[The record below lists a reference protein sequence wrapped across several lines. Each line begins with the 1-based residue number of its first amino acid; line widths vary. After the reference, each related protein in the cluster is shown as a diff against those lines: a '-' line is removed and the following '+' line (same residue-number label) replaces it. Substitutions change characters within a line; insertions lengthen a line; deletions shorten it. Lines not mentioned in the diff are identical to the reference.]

1 MFKLFR
7 DSIFSPRKIIFYRA
21 KPAWFTLL
29 YVLILFIITFFALNL
44 KTITSNKINYGERLR
59 IVQVFRNTDA
69 KITDYSYVSNKSY
82 MIDTGEFSLVLS
94 PSEYLAEIAISNY
107 APDYIVVGNN
117 VYLVF
122 YYSLS
127 YSLIKLGTLNSYL
140 SEGNLNLYELNED
153 NEVFTGLNKIT
164 NGNKVIYM
172 FTNGLLE
179 ASLNIIGTIIV
190 SLIAYLF
197 LIGFYRAH
205 AFMRKGQLFKMLI
218 YGSTLYLLVRDIQS
232 LFGFGGFLG
241 FVLFALSLIPLFT
254 LEKEITRRIIFYQI
268 SKGIIKDEEL
278 IEKFRRISERENK
291 KENKDDED

>member
-44 KTITSNKINYGERLR
+44 KTLTSNKINYGERLR

-122 YYSLS
+122 YYS
-127 YSLIKLGTLNSYL
+127 
-140 SEGNLNLYELNED
+140 
-153 NEVFTGLNKIT
+153 
-164 NGNKVIYM
+164 
-172 FTNGLLE
+172 
-179 ASLNIIGTIIV
+179 
-190 SLIAYLF
+190 
-197 LIGFYRAH
+197 
-205 AFMRKGQLFKMLI
+205 QL
-218 YGSTLYLLVRDIQS
+218 
-232 LFGFGGFLG
+232 
-241 FVLFALSLIPLFT
+241 
-254 LEKEITRRIIFYQI
+254 
-268 SKGIIKDEEL
+268 
-278 IEKFRRISERENK
+278 
-291 KENKDDED
+291 